1 MSIDIIPVIKMYVF
15 GTLIMQVLKR
25 EVRQMRVSTKGRY
38 ALRIMVDLAEHN
50 TGEYIRLKDIS
61 ERQGITLKYLEQIMP
76 MLTRAG
82 YVKSYRGNNGGYM
95 LARKPEAYTAGDIL
109 RVTEGSLAPISC
121 IEDTPNLCERC
132 EECTTLPFWEGMWK
146 VILDYANSVK
156 LTDLARTEVEYY
168 I

>member
-1 MSIDIIPVIKMYVF
+1 
-15 GTLIMQVLKR
+15 
-25 EVRQMRVSTKGRY
+25 MRVSTKGRY
-38 ALRIMVDLAEHN
+38 ALRIMIDLAEHN

-76 MLTRAG
+76 LLTRAG

-95 LARKPEAYTAGDIL
+95 LAKRPEDYTAGDIL
-109 RVTEGSLAPISC
+109 RVTEGSLAPVPC
-121 IEDTPNLCERC
+121 IEDSPNLCERC
-132 EECTTLPFWEGMWK
+132 EECGTLAFWEGMWK

-156 LTDLARTEVEYY
+156 LTDLARTEAEYY